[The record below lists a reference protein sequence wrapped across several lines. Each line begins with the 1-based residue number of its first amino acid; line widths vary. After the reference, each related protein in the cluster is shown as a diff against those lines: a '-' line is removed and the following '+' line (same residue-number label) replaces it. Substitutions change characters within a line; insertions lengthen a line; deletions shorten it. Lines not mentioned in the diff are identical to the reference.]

1 LESWKIGTLKI
12 TLDLPADLI
21 REMKLSA
28 AHEGRKLRDV
38 ATEIFRR
45 GLSQPGPQSAAPR
58 HRVKLPL
65 IECGAAATELT
76 AGQLAELLLKQEVA
90 WSHEATGR

>member
-1 LESWKIGTLKI
+1 MKT
-12 TLDLPADLI
+12 TLDLPADLV
-21 REMKLSA
+21 REMKLRA

-45 GLSQPGPQSAAPR
+45 GLSQPSSHSEAPK

-65 IECGAAATELT
+65 IECKAATELT
-76 AGQLAELLLKQEVA
+76 AEQVAQVLLKQEMQ
-90 WSHEATGR
+90 WNDEAAGR